1 MPFFQYEALDAA
13 GASIR
18 GRLEAE
24 SVEAIRTRLASL
36 HYVVV
41 DIKETRPSNAFNF
54 FQRFRRVKLKEL
66 ALFSRQFSAMINAG
80 LSVGKALDIL
90 RQQMRD
96 ATMRE
101 VVTEIKSDV
110 SSGLSLGDGM
120 SRHPKVFSGLYL
132 SMIRA
137 AEAGGVLDEVM
148 DRLSNYLEAEHELKS
163 KVKSAM
169 MYPVLVFGFAM
180 LVLAGLVLFI
190 LPNFKFIF
198 DSMNLKLPLS
208 TRILIDGSTWTRDH
222 WYAPLFLMAVFV
234 TGYVIFSRTE
244 KGADTI
250 DGLKL
255 KVPVFGEMML
265 KLSISRFS
273 RTFSTLISS
282 GVPIL
287 RSMEI
292 VMETLGNR
300 VVAKAVQGA
309 LRSVKEGDRLSTP
322 LMNSGIFPPM
332 VTQMMAVGEETGRLD
347 FMLSKVSDFYEREVD
362 ATLKGLTSLIEPL
375 MIIGVGAI
383 VAFVAISVISPIYS
397 LVGSIGTE
405 G

>member
-1 MPFFQYEALDAA
+1 MPFYQYEALDAS

-18 GRLEAE
+18 GRLEAD

-41 DIKETRPSNAFNF
+41 DIHETRPTTAFNF

-80 LSVGKALDIL
+80 LSVGKSLDIL
-90 RQQMRD
+90 RQQLKD
-96 ATMRE
+96 PTMRE

-148 DRLSNYLEAEHELKS
+148 DRLSVYLENEHELKS

-180 LVLAGLVLFI
+180 LVLTGLVLFI
-190 LPNFKFIF
+190 LPNFKMIF

-208 TRILIDGSTWTRDH
+208 TRVMVDGSTWTRDH
-222 WYAPLFLMAVFV
+222 WYAPLMAIAVLV
-234 TGYVIFSRTE
+234 TGYIIFSRTE

-255 KVPVFGEMML
+255 KVPVFGDMML

-300 VVAKAVQGA
+300 IVAKAVQGA

-362 ATLKGLTSLIEPL
+362 STLKGLTSLIEPL

-397 LVGSIGTE
+397 LVGSIGAE